1 MPYEMVRLLNSDHPY
16 RYDGTAFGGT
26 KLWTPSAIATA
37 LWLDADSPSTITLNG
52 STVSQWSDKSGN
64 GRHATQATA
73 TNQPTYVSSAI
84 NAKPAL
90 SFDGTNDFLNL
101 TDGTVPTG
109 NTNYSMFVVQR
120 INVMADM
127 MIFGRVGG
135 AGGSGSACYLGV
147 IGSNVFGNWW
157 AGTGV
162 GLGGAAGENNMYSVV
177 YDNATSTLSSVRN
190 GLFLENFVVP
200 FVRNSLAAQQSIGG
214 DIVNNNRYGNIAFSE
229 AIVLHSTA
237 SVATRQTIEGYL
249 AWKWGLEANLPSDHP
264 YKLSPPTV

>member
-1 MPYEMVRLLNSDHPY
+1 MQLRATRLMAYGRGRP
-16 RYDGTAFGGT
+16 A
-26 KLWTPSAIATA
+26 WTPSLIQTA
-37 LWLDADSPSTITLNG
+37 LWLDAADANTITLNG
-52 STVSQWSDKSGN
+52 LTVSQWRDKSGN
-64 GRHATQATA
+64 GRDAAQATA
-73 TNQPTYVSSAI
+73 ANQPTYSSTGY
-84 NAKPAL
+84 NNNPTL
-90 SFDGTNDFLNL
+90 LFDGVNDFLNL

-127 MIFGRVGG
+127 IMFGRAGG

-147 IGSNVFGNWW
+147 IGSSIFGNWW
-157 AGTGV
+157 AGAGV
-162 GLGGAAGENNMYSVV
+162 ALGSSAGENNMYSVV
-177 YDNATSTLSSVRN
+177 YNNAISTLTAVRN
-190 GLFLENFVVP
+190 GVFLENYVAP

-249 AWKWGLEANLPSDHP
+249 AWKWGLQANLPSDHP
-264 YKLSPPTV
+264 YKLLPPTV